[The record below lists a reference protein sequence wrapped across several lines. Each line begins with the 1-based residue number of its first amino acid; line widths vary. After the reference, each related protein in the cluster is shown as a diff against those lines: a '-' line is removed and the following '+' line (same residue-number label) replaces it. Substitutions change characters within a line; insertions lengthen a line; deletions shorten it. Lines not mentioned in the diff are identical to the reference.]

1 MARRP
6 LPRILTAKQ
15 PLARGRGFARSA
27 ADGATDV
34 LHPLITVS
42 RGLRR
47 LAAAGRRRWNATPKD
62 RRGPVLFFLAACLLL
77 VGLAPY
83 GPLVALIALM
93 GAAAWAGRERTST
106 TGPTPAQTA
115 RLQALYEALVP
126 YLSAAED
133 PKPLFTHGGDW
144 RQSFREYAFDESG
157 RVTELRLRYPPYFT
171 DGEQASRNRIE
182 QVLHAKCGRG
192 REYRFRWDEE
202 TGQLRMTVLPEL
214 PTGVCTQR
222 FVASPG
228 EIVLGF
234 TDAEGVQRTL
244 PVDENGATRD
254 ASPVVWRTGSR
265 SHEPHLLVVGRPG
278 SGVTTLLRSI
288 ALQGLPHGDV
298 VVVDGGGAG
307 EYACLIGR
315 TGVPAVESGLAGAL
329 AILEWAAQET
339 ERRMVAVSRARQ
351 EGRPA
356 PEEIRRQLWI
366 LVDRPVPLGHLAAVE
381 GRTDPQ
387 ELLDIPLRH
396 GRAANVAVVVGEQF
410 DAVGSLGRTVRA
422 HTRAR
427 VTLGHAAAEQVAA
440 VLGDPP
446 HTTPTPRFPPG
457 RGYARLG
464 TGEVHRLQVPATPD
478 PYDDDAPEA
487 QRRSVLDLLPARAGV
502 TLEKAEPAGA
512 RADG

>member
-15 PLARGRGFARSA
+15 PLARGRDLARSA

-34 LHPLITVS
+34 LHPLITVT
-42 RGLRR
+42 RGMGR
-47 LAAAGRRRWNATPKD
+47 LAAAGRRMWAATPKD
-62 RRGPVLFFLAACLLL
+62 RRGPALFFLAACLVI

-93 GAAAWAGRERTST
+93 GAAAWAGRAPATRP
-106 TGPTPAQTA
+106 PTPAQAA

-126 YLSAAED
+126 YLSSTED
-133 PKPLFTHGGDW
+133 PKPLYTHGGDW
-144 RQSFREYAFDESG
+144 HQAFREHAFDESG
-157 RVTELRLRYPPYFT
+157 RVTELKLRYPPYFT
-171 DGEQASRNRIE
+171 DGEQASRSRVE

-192 REYRFRWDEE
+192 REYRFHWDEE
-202 TGQLRMTVLPEL
+202 EGQLRLTVLPEL

-234 TDAEGVQRTL
+234 TDADGVRRTL
-244 PVDENGATRD
+244 PVEENGTTRD
-254 ASPVVWRTGSR
+254 ASPVMWRTGPR
-265 SHEPHLLVVGRPG
+265 SQEPHLLVVGRPG

-298 VVVDGGGAG
+298 VVVDGSGTG

-315 TGVPAVESGLAGAL
+315 AGVPAVESGLAGAL

-339 ERRMVAVSRARQ
+339 ERRLIAVNRAR
-351 EGRPA
+351 EAGLPA
-356 PEEIRRQLWI
+356 PEEIGRPLWI
-366 LVDRPVPLGHLAAVE
+366 LVDRPAPLSQLAAAE

-387 ELLDIPLRH
+387 ELLAIPLRH
-396 GRAANVAVVVGEQF
+396 GRAANVGVVVGEQF
-410 DAVGSLGRTVRA
+410 DAVDSLGETVRA

-427 VTLGHAAAEQVAA
+427 VTLGPATAEQVAA
-440 VLGDPP
+440 VLGAPP
-446 HTTPTPRFPPG
+446 HTTPTPQVPPG

-464 TGEVHRLQVPATPD
+464 SEDVHRLQVPATPD
-478 PYDDDAPEA
+478 PYDHEAPEA
-487 QRRSVLDLLPARAGV
+487 QRRSVLDLLPARSGV
-502 TLEKAEPAGA
+502 ALDQAEPAGA
-512 RADG
+512 HADG